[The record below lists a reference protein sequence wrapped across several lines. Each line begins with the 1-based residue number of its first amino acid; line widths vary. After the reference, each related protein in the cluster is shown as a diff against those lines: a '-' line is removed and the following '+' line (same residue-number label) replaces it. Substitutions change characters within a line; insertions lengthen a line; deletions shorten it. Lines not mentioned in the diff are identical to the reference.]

1 MPKNF
6 DVSIVEESGSFS
18 IFKKKDTSKKNFD
31 FSGIASLRQLL
42 TNEKA
47 RILHT
52 IKYEKPESI
61 YKLAKILNRNFK
73 SVNDD
78 LKLLEKFGLVDFV
91 EEKTKNR
98 IKHRPEIVI
107 DTINITFKV

>member
-1 MPKNF
+1 MAKTIEI
-6 DVSIVEESGSFS
+6 SISESSGSFS

-31 FSGIASLRQLL
+31 FSGILSLRQLL

-78 LKLLEKFGLVDFV
+78 LKVLEKFGLIEFV

-98 IKHRPEIVI
+98 IKHRPEIAI
-107 DTINITFKV
+107 DTINIVFKV

>member
-6 DVSIVEESGSFS
+6 DISIVEESGAFS
-18 IFKKKDTSKKNFD
+18 IFKKKDASKKSFD
-31 FSGIASLRQLL
+31 FSGISSLRQLL

-52 IKYEKPESI
+52 IKYEKPDSI
-61 YKLAKILNRNFK
+61 YQLAKLLNRNFK

-78 LKLLEKFGLVDFV
+78 LRILERFGLITLV
-91 EEKTKNR
+91 EEKTKKR
-98 IKHRPEIVI
+98 VRHRPEISI
-107 DTINITFKV
+107 DVINISLKI